1 MELDCYV
8 SFLFYCCALAS
19 SKRYI
24 GLCGTLL
31 KLSVPIQVVEEV
43 LLYIF
48 LGPGTQNLFYLGQS
62 SKCGWVGG
70 KKHCYIFLVLV
81 GPWVG
86 QWVAQLNIPCHC
98 LRVCLPAWL
107 PASALVTSSLKSHHA
122 QPIFAGFGMQKG
134 APMLL
139 QSADC

>member
-24 GLCGTLL
+24 GLCGTLS
-31 KLSVPIQVVEEV
+31 KLSMPIQVVEKV
-43 LLYIF
+43 MLYIF
-48 LGPGTQNLFYLGQS
+48 LGPGTKTFFIWD
-62 SKCGWVGG
+62 KV
-70 KKHCYIFLVLV
+70 VLV